1 VTADD
6 VASIVTALDDPHPCA
21 ARSASYVIG
30 VLMPSLPPEVC
41 DAISRYLGW
50 PS

>member
-1 VTADD
+1 MTAAD
-6 VASIVTALDDPHPCA
+6 VASIVNALDDPDA